1 MHVRQQ
7 TITCVEPSLMF
18 YHPFAVICDLF
29 FSQII
34 LKIATSCPPTFLT
47 RDTAADH
54 GCGTSASHGV
64 PAYVLAFAGTQ
75 CINPYR
81 NSQAELYVKSQ
92 K

>member
-1 MHVRQQ
+1 MISTVQNLLRLS
-7 TITCVEPSLMF
+7 EFSPK
-18 YHPFAVICDLF
+18 FAGSVL
-29 FSQII
+29 Q
-34 LKIATSCPPTFLT
+34 KIATSCPPTFLT